1 MSPEKLNNETRIKS
15 ARLKN
20 KNNLNQGNALNY

>member
-20 KNNLNQGNALNY
+20 KYNLNQCNALNY